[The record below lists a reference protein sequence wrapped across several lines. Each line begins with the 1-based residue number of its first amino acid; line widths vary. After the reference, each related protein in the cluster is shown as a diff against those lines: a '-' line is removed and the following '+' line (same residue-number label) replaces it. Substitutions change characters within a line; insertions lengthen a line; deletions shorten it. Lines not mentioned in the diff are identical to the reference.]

1 MDNTTSQDNMQGL
14 DQNQVLSSLAFMTNL
29 HEQSLPKDQPQQSD
43 PNAPQTPQDAPTEAQ
58 SQETVNP
65 EIEALKTQL
74 GDLEKKFDGLSQ
86 GAEEKIKQ
94 EVEQLRKDI
103 SDAIANE

>member
-1 MDNTTSQDNMQGL
+1 MNEQNLQVSENNL
-14 DQNQVLSSLAFMTNL
+14 SPDQISSSLAFATHV
-29 HEQSLPKDQPQQSD
+29 HEQMMPKDQPQQSD